1 MRKALPIIAF
11 VASSLALGGCASNT
25 GSAAAIGAAAGAIA
39 GKSTGNHKTKRA
51 FIGAAIGGLAGA
63 AIGRYMDQQEAQFK
77 QELQG
82 SGIDIER
89 EGNNIRLIMPSNVT
103 FGSNQSN
110 ISSSFDPAL
119 SAVAR
124 VMNKYDKTFL
134 TIEGHTDS
142 SGDDAYNMTLSEKRA
157 QSVRNF
163 LQRQGVNGQR
173 LEVTGY
179 GETQPIASND
189 TSSARSQNRRVEIN
203 IVPNQA

>member
-1 MRKALPIIAF
+1 MRKALPIIAI
-11 VASSLALGGCASNT
+11 VASSLALSGCASNT

-63 AIGRYMDQQEAQFK
+63 AIGKYMDQQEAQFK

-89 EGNNIRLIMPSNVT
+89 EGNNIRLVMPSNVT

-110 ISSSFDPAL
+110 ISTSFNSSL
-119 SAVAR
+119 SAVAK

-157 QSVRNF
+157 QSVRNY

-179 GETQPIASND
+179 GETQPVASND
-189 TSSARSQNRRVEIN
+189 SSFGRSQNRRVEIN

>member
-189 TSSARSQNRRVEIN
+189 TSFGRSQNRRVEIN